1 MRWYVWRVGVGARTR
16 SIGGFGVRVLKSVA
30 FAVTLG
36 LVLPA
41 LASAAT
47 LNVAPGGHDDAG
59 NPSGCSAQPGG
70 SFRCVTLRDA
80 IAFANAGLAGA
91 NPTVKLAA
99 GTYTLSNGALTLTVP
114 LTVSGTGDSGA
125 GASTIRQ
132 TGPDIVFRASN
143 ALKLN
148 SLVVTGAN
156 ATGPNATTG
165 SPAVMP
171 GAAISVNGSLALNRV
186 AVVGNHAVGGAGLAQ
201 DNTNQFGTGGGVL
214 GSAVQSNGALSIS
227 NSIVS
232 GNAGIGGAGGSSNGV
247 NPGGAG
253 NGAVGAIFGVG
264 PVSIANSQITNNS
277 AIGGAG
283 GANTGGGEAGAGGAA
298 VGTITSAGSMSI
310 TGSTISGNSTTGGAG
325 GSAAGANATGGA
337 GGAAAGVSFSP
348 RGQSQTLAV
357 SNTTISGNTANGGA
371 GGTATGEGGGGGV
384 GGPAIGAALDMLSV
398 GVATASIAASTIANN
413 TSSAGLAG
421 ADTAQSGAGGLGGG
435 ADGAIDDSS
444 QVAGTIPSQGIP
456 LRITASTLSGNQ
468 AISSAGGAG
477 GAGGSTGI
485 AGGAAG
491 GALRAASGAT
501 VTIVNSTV
509 FANSVQSAGGA
520 QFPGLSG
527 SFGGGIEVIGPGTG
541 VSLFSDT
548 VAGNSASAALG
559 PQVIFGPNLDA
570 ENQGA
575 FSLTDTAVVSLSPG
589 GGGGC
594 STEGGTYTDLGRNL
608 QDAVGT
614 GCGLGGAGMGDQLVT
629 NSGLSTRLGANGGPT
644 MTLAPQAGSAV
655 IGNGGVC
662 ANPLGDGAVSPL
674 RVDQRG
680 LPRSICDI
688 GAFQTQ
694 PIKLT
699 GKPKIT
705 GTPAVGHT
713 LTCAK
718 GTLGVTGDG
727 IFTATGAIGVRQ
739 TKTSFT
745 SNGAPVSQ
753 RNTYTLRTSDNG
765 HSITCT
771 IVVTGAYGQAR
782 ATSSAVHVTKR
793 GRRG

>member
-1 MRWYVWRVGVGARTR
+1 MFLGSGRRRFKAEVDR
-16 SIGGFGVRVLKSVA
+16 GFWVRVLKAVA
-30 FAVTLG
+30 FAVTAG
-36 LVLPA
+36 LVVPA
-41 LASAAT
+41 VASAAT
-47 LNVAPGGHDDAG
+47 LNVAPGRHDDAG
-59 NPSGCSAQPGG
+59 QPSGCSAQPRN
-70 SFRCVTLRDA
+70 SFRCLTLRDA

-132 TGPDIVFRASN
+132 TGPDIVLRASN

-201 DNTNQFGTGGGVL
+201 DNTNQFGTGGSVL
-214 GSAVQSNGALSIS
+214 GSAIQSNGALSIS

-232 GNAGIGGAGGSSNGV
+232 GNTAIGGAGGSSNGV

-264 PVSIANSQITNNS
+264 PVSIANSKITNNS

-310 TGSTISGNSTTGGAG
+310 TGSTISGNSATGGAG

-348 RGQSQTLAV
+348 RGQGQTLAV

-371 GGTATGEGGGGGV
+371 GGTATGEGGAGGV

-398 GVATASIAASTIANN
+398 GVGTASIAASTIANN

-421 ADTAQSGAGGLGGG
+421 ADTAQSGAGGFGGG

-444 QVAGTIPSQGIP
+444 QVAGTIPSRGIP

-468 AISSAGGAG
+468 AIGSAGGAG

-485 AGGAAG
+485 AGVAAG

-501 VTIVNSTV
+501 VTIVNSTI

-527 SFGGGIEVIGPGTG
+527 SFGGGIQVAGPAGTG

-548 VAGNSASAALG
+548 VAANSASAALG
-559 PQVIFGPNLDA
+559 PQAIFGPNLDA
-570 ENQGA
+570 SNQGA
-575 FSLTDTAVVSLSPG
+575 FNLESTAVVSLSPG
-589 GGGGC
+589 SGGGC

-614 GCGLGGAGMGDQLVT
+614 GCGLGGAGLGDQLVT
-629 NSGLSTRLGANGGPT
+629 NSGLSNRLGANGGPT
-644 MTLAPQAGSAV
+644 RTLAPQPGSAV

-662 ANPLGDGAVSPL
+662 ANPIGGGAIVPL
-674 RVDQRG
+674 RIDQRG
-680 LPRSICDI
+680 LPRPICDI

-699 GKPKIT
+699 GKPKVT
-705 GTPAVGHT
+705 GTPAVGRT
-713 LTCAK
+713 LTCAN
-718 GTLGVTGDG
+718 GTLVVTGDG
-727 IFTATGAIGVRQ
+727 ILTAAGAIGARR
-739 TKTSFT
+739 TKTSFA
-745 SNGAPVSQ
+745 SNGAQVSQ
-753 RNTYTLRTSDNG
+753 RNTYTVRTSDQG
-765 HSITCT
+765 HSITCS
-771 IVVTGAYGQAR
+771 IAVTGAYGQAQ
-782 ATSSAVHVTKR
+782 ATSAAVNVAKP